1 MNVTQGL
8 SLPGSFGLDPA
19 SQKVLTFGEGN
30 IDICGLSL
38 RFSCRI
44 PHLQVS
50 QNCRVVE
57 AVVDDEEA
65 KAENNYSE
73 N

>member
-1 MNVTQGL
+1 MNVAQGL
-8 SLPGSFGLDPA
+8 SLPGSFGLNPT

-44 PHLQVS
+44 PRLQVS
-50 QNCRVVE
+50 QDCLVVE
-57 AVVDDEEA
+57 VVVDDEEA
-65 KAENNYSE
+65 KTENNYSE